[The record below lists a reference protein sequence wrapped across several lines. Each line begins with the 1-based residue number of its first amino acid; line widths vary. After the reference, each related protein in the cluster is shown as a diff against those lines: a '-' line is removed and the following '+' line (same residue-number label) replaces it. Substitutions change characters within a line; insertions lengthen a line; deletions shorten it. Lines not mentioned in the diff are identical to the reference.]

1 MVETDASDYVSAGV
15 LSQLHLN
22 GIWHP
27 VAYFSKKHSLEE
39 CNYEIY
45 DKELLAIIRSL
56 EEWRPELEGAKFP
69 VKILSDHKNLEY
81 FMSTKLLN
89 RRQAR
94 WSEFLSRFQ
103 FKISYRPGKQGQ
115 KPDALTRRSGDLPKE
130 GDQRLSQQAQLV
142 LKPEMLEKDVLEEYI
157 QSTGQTESGFTRFT
171 GPTES
176 TGQNQEFGDF
186 TVPLQYGKV
195 QEVLPLDDLFTKGY
209 QEDKNIGTIL
219 NCLRTGKPQSK
230 LISLAECSELNGKLY
245 YQEKRYVPDFE
256 PLKIELLKRYHDSP
270 LAGHPGSAKT
280 LELIL
285 RDYYWPQLYLFV
297 KRYVRNCRICVRIKP
312 SNTAS
317 QGVLR
322 PLPIPE
328 RPWNDIAMDFIVGLP
343 ESQGYDAILN
353 VNDRLTGMRHLIPCT
368 KETGSEDLAWLYL
381 KEVFRLHGLPL
392 SIISDRGPQFIS
404 EFWKALM
411 KRLKIDV
418 KLSTAFH
425 PQTDGKSERI
435 NAITEQYIR
444 AYCSYLQDDWVDWLP
459 IAEFCGN
466 SGYSEPIKT
475 NAFLANYGYNPRM
488 GFESITPP
496 KDRPQVVNA
505 AVFTTRMRQI
515 HDYIGTQIKEA

>member
-1 MVETDASDYVSAGV
+1 MIKIDASDYISVGV
-15 LSQLHLN
+15 LSQLYLN
-22 GIWHP
+22 GIWYP
-27 VAYFSKKHSLEE
+27 VAYFSKKHSPEE

-81 FMSTKLLN
+81 FMSIKLLN

-157 QSTGQTESGFTRFT
+157 QSIGQTESGFTRFT

-280 LELIL
+280 LELIS

-328 RPWNDIAMDFIVGLP
+328 RP
-343 ESQGYDAILN
+343 
-353 VNDRLTGMRHLIPCT
+353 
-368 KETGSEDLAWLYL
+368 
-381 KEVFRLHGLPL
+381 
-392 SIISDRGPQFIS
+392 
-404 EFWKALM
+404 
-411 KRLKIDV
+411 
-418 KLSTAFH
+418 
-425 PQTDGKSERI
+425 
-435 NAITEQYIR
+435 
-444 AYCSYLQDDWVDWLP
+444 
-459 IAEFCGN
+459 
-466 SGYSEPIKT
+466 
-475 NAFLANYGYNPRM
+475 
-488 GFESITPP
+488 
-496 KDRPQVVNA
+496 
-505 AVFTTRMRQI
+505 
-515 HDYIGTQIKEA
+515 